1 MSQLNINSAPGSH
14 TWLMLALQDVWKRLF
29 ADIPAPAFLL
39 MDTHKDYPG
48 DITLNIF
55 PLAKLTRLSPEQAGE
70 KIGTALLD
78 LKVGVASW
86 NVVKGFLNLEF
97 TPERWAEILQGFDV
111 LQEKKQLVAN
121 NPSRGDKV
129 LVEFSSPNT
138 NKPLHLGH
146 LRNIFL
152 GEALCRMLASNGFE
166 VIRATLV
173 NDRGIHIC
181 KSMQAWILEGNGETP
196 QSSGI
201 KGDHLVG
208 KYYVRY
214 ETIFRAQVADLV
226 SKGLSQEEAENSAPI
241 LLDVR
246 KMLTQ
251 WEAGDESVL
260 SVWRTMNGWVYEGF
274 NATYQ
279 MLDIVFDKTY
289 YESQTYLLGK
299 SVVEEGLQK
308 GLFFRK
314 DNGSVWVDLK
324 EWKLDEKL
332 LLRGDGTSVYITQD
346 IGTARLKFEDYGIQR
361 SVYVIGNEQ
370 EHQMKALFAI
380 LKILSESYA
389 DGLFHLS
396 YGMVELPSGKMK
408 SREGT
413 VVDADDLISEMIRM
427 SEEKTQALGKT
438 QGMEEAEL
446 QALYKR
452 LGLGALRYFL
462 LKVDPHKGMLF
473 NPEESID
480 FKGNTGPFIQYSY
493 ARIQSLLR
501 KAGALTLDITNPEN
515 LVLDESEKSLMRHLI
530 KYGEALQIASTK
542 DYDPGRIANY
552 VFELASRFGRFY
564 NEVPILKGDQEDLL
578 KFRLSLCHKTGEVI
592 QDALYHLG
600 IEAPERM

>member
-1 MSQLNINSAPGSH
+1 MNQLNINSAPGSH

-226 SKGLSQEEAENSAPI
+226 SKGLSQEDAENSAPI
-241 LLDVR
+241 LLEVR

-380 LKILSESYA
+380 LKILGESYA

-501 KAGALTLDITNPEN
+501 KAGALTLDTTNPEN
-515 LVLDESEKSLMRHLI
+515 LVLDASEKSLMRHLI

>member
-226 SKGLSQEEAENSAPI
+226 SKGLSQEDAENSAPI
-241 LLDVR
+241 LLEVR

-380 LKILSESYA
+380 LKILGESYA

-501 KAGALTLDITNPEN
+501 KAGALTLDTTNPEN
-515 LVLDESEKSLMRHLI
+515 LVLDASEKSLMRHLI

>member
-226 SKGLSQEEAENSAPI
+226 SKGLSQEDAENSAPI

-260 SVWRTMNGWVYEGF
+260 AVWRTMNGWVYEGF

-380 LKILSESYA
+380 LKILGESYA

-501 KAGALTLDITNPEN
+501 KAGALTLDTTNPEN
-515 LVLDESEKSLMRHLI
+515 LVLDASEKSLMRHLI